1 MRPGDEVLRLTR
13 PLLRVV
19 LAVSLDGRLAP
30 PGGGAAQLGGPG
42 DRRALEEALC
52 WADAAL
58 VGAETL
64 RRHGST
70 CLIHHADL
78 LDQRRRAGE
87 PAQPIAI
94 AVSAGGLLPPG
105 LPFFRQS
112 LSRWLLAPPTATAPW
127 ADRSAFDRLLP
138 LNGWPAALAQL
149 QALGLRRLLVLGGSG
164 LIASLAEAAVLDEL
178 QLTICPRLL
187 GGGHGWLPAAAVV
200 PAWLQE
206 GWQLLEHRPLG
217 GEELLL
223 RYGRPGGQRPS
234 VQG

>member
-1 MRPGDEVLRLTR
+1 MRPGNEALRLTR

-30 PGGGAAQLGGPG
+30 AGGGAAQLGGAG
-42 DRRALEEALC
+42 DRRALEEALR

-70 CLIHHADL
+70 CLIHDADL
-78 LDQRRRAGE
+78 LDQRRRSGE
-87 PAQPIAI
+87 QAQPVAI
-94 AVSAGGLLPPG
+94 AVSVGGLLPPG
-105 LPFFRQS
+105 LPFFRQP
-112 LSRWLLAPPTATAPW
+112 LSRWLLAPPAAVAAW
-127 ADRSAFDRLLP
+127 AERPGFDRLLP
-138 LNGWPAALAQL
+138 LEGWPAALAQL

-164 LIASLAEAAVLDEL
+164 LIASLAEAALLDEL

-187 GGGHGWLPAAAVV
+187 GGGHGWLPPGAQV
-200 PAWLQE
+200 PPWLQE

-223 RYGRPGGQRPS
+223 RYGRPSSQRPS